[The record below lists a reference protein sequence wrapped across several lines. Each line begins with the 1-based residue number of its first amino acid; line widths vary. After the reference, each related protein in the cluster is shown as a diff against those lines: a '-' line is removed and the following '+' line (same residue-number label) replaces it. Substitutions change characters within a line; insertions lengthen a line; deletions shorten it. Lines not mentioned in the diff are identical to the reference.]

1 MEEFC
6 NILGDFF
13 LIQKNMLFICGL
25 GIIEGNI
32 LDLVLINNEFFVRD
46 VFVYLNVFDFD
57 YFFFIFIFVVKF
69 NRVKNVQRKVYC
81 YKKVDFIGLW
91 EILYYIF
98 WELVI
103 FDCFFED
110 CLIRF

>member
-1 MEEFC
+1 
-6 NILGDFF
+6 
-13 LIQKNMLFICGL
+13 MLFICGL

-69 NRVKNVQRKVYC
+69 NRVKNV
-81 YKKVDFIGLW
+81 
-91 EILYYIF
+91 
-98 WELVI
+98 
-103 FDCFFED
+103 
-110 CLIRF
+110 